1 MEYERLLQ
9 NELGELEIIQEEL
22 QNKEYRGMI
31 VKTAKDGT
39 MIRTRLA
46 KKTDKKAGYFVAFWE
61 KDEFGKNCPF
71 DENDS
76 ADFLSIVVIDDDL
89 KGVFVFPRQCLID
102 EGILTSE
109 AGIGKMAAR
118 FYPTW
123 CQDLNKIA
131 KKMQAWQ
138 QGYFKNYS
146 IRKEDR

>member
-1 MEYERLLQ
+1 MEYEQLLQ
-9 NELGELEIIQEEL
+9 SELGELEIIREEL

-39 MIRTRLA
+39 MTRTRLA

-76 ADFLSIVVIDDDL
+76 ADFLCIVVIDDDL
-89 KGVFVFPRQCLID
+89 NGIFVFPRQCLI
-102 EGILTSE
+102 EKGILTSE

-123 CQDLNKIA
+123 CQDLNKTA
-131 KKMQAWQ
+131 RKTQAWQ
-138 QGYFKNYS
+138 QAYFRNYS
-146 IRKEDR
+146 IRKEDH